1 MALTDDVAEAIA
13 TIRLTFAPAQV
24 TIDEDGQGG
33 AWVLVDPVPLGAVY
47 AQTDTWLGFH
57 IDHLSPSTDVYPHYV
72 RPDLVRVDGQPLG
85 EGFAFTQWGPH
96 AEPATQISRRN
107 NHHNPAIDT
116 PVVKTLKVLEW
127 VNVR

>member
-13 TIRLTFAPAQV
+13 TIRLTFAPARV

-33 AWVLVDPVPLGAVY
+33 AWVLLDPVPLGAFY
-47 AQTDTWLGFH
+47 AQPDTWLGFH
-57 IDHLSPSTDVYPHYV
+57 IDHLCPSTDVYPHFM

-85 EGFAFTQWGPH
+85 EGFASTQWGPR

-107 NHHNPAIDT
+107 NHHNPAVDT